1 MCNVRNKKWHVYETR
16 GFLKL
21 RSGKELCYFKS
32 LNGKKEFGSNTCLK
46 GQCQGMGAWVRI
58 SVNFDFRPPW
68 TEIKICQ
75 KYCKSSQITAIF
87 PWDIKFTARGRRRD
101 IFLLAARVI
110 FAKDTVEWV
119 FCRFAS
125 LRGRGVVV
133 GFVLKVAGRG
143 ISTSKLTASSCLCS
157 SSSGSVWETAAE
169 LLTT

>member
-87 PWDIKFTARGRRRD
+87 PWDIKFTAWGRRRD

-110 FAKDTVEWV
+110 FAKDTLEWV
-119 FCRFAS
+119 FWRFADEELWWFRPRSSRPWDFDLEINSQLLLVLFFFRFS
-125 LRGRGVVV
+125 LGN
-133 GFVLKVAGRG
+133 
-143 ISTSKLTASSCLCS
+143 SSRTPDY
-157 SSSGSVWETAAE
+157 VD
-169 LLTT
+169 